1 MLSKEENEILTK
13 VSPGTPMGELMRQYW
28 LPILL
33 SSELASPDCNPIR
46 VRLLGEELI
55 GFRDTS
61 GKVGLLAENCPHRG
75 ASLFFGRNEEGGLRC
90 VYHGWKYDVEGRCVD
105 MPNEPPESNFKEK
118 IRHVAY
124 PCREQNGM
132 IWTYMGPRKEPPG
145 FPGLEW
151 AMVPEAQ
158 RHITPFVRECNWM
171 QALEGDID
179 TSHTRFLHSRIDPQ
193 ESHRDFGHYY
203 REKAPRFEVLD
214 AEYGLL
220 IGAKSRVD
228 DKREYWRIS
237 QFVMPIFP
245 MFPPSGRA
253 AVPSHVWIPMDDVTT
268 LVWAVRWNPSRP
280 LADVEGVSGHRF
292 SGPGEYLSP
301 TAEPAGAWRMKA
313 NASNDYLIDYEAQ
326 RTKRFSGVPTIA
338 LQDQAMTCSM
348 GAVSDR
354 TKEHL
359 GTTDAA
365 IIKARRCLINA
376 AKELRDHG
384 VTPPGVDNPE
394 LFRVRSASVILRNN
408 TDWVRATA
416 DYRKAFSELPILSAG
431 PEGEVPKDAIGSLPV
446 D

>member
-1 MLSKEENEILTK
+1 MLSNEENEILTR
-13 VSPGTPMGELMRQYW
+13 VGPGTPMGELMRQYW

-33 SSELASPDCNPIR
+33 SSELPNLDCNPIR
-46 VRLLGEELI
+46 VRLLGEDLI

-105 MPNEPPESNFKEK
+105 MPNEPPESNFKDK

-132 IWTYMGPRKEPPG
+132 IWTYMGPGKEPPG
-145 FPGLEW
+145 FPELEW
-151 AMVPEAQ
+151 AMVPETQ
-158 RHITPFVRECNWM
+158 RQITPFVRECNWM

-203 REKAPRFEVLD
+203 REKTPRFEVLD
-214 AEYGLL
+214 ADYGLL

-228 DKREYWRIS
+228 DSREYWRIS

-253 AVPSHVWIPMDDVTT
+253 AVPSHVWIPMDDITT
-268 LVWAVRWNPSRP
+268 LVWAVRWHPSRP
-280 LADVEGVSGHRF
+280 LTDVDGVRGRGF
-292 SGPGEYLSP
+292 SGPGEYLPP
-301 TAEPAGAWRMKA
+301 TTEAAGAWRMKA

-326 RTKRFSGVPTIA
+326 RTNRFSGVPTIA

-376 AKELRDHG
+376 AKALRDHG
-384 VTPPGVDNPE
+384 VTPPGVDNPG
-394 LFRVRSASVILRNN
+394 LFRVRSASVILPTNA
-408 TDWVRATA
+408 DWVRATE
-416 DYRKAFSELPILSAG
+416 DYRKAFSELPILSVG
-431 PEGEVPKDAIGSLPV
+431 PEGEVPKDAIGSLPAE
-446 D
+446 